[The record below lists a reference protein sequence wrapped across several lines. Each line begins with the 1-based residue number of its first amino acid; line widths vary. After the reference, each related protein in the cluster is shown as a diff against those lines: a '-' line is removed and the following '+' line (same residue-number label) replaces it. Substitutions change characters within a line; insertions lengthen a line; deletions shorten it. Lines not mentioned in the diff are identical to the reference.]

1 MLPCTIACTAIG
13 IAGVGVKPRVAVMAG
28 DGVMTKNVGVFCGRA
43 AGFVG
48 RLVAGARVD
57 VGRLPLVV
65 ALGAGALGFPA
76 GRLTSSRTTAT
87 TTESRPPTSDHRA
100 RATYLCR
107 MR

>member
-1 MLPCTIACTAIG
+1 MLPCTMACTAMG
-13 IAGVGVKPRVAVMAG
+13 MAGVGVKPLVAVMAG

-48 RLVAGARVD
+48 RLVAGRRVD
-57 VGRLPLVV
+57 VDGLGLVV
-65 ALGAGALGFPA
+65 ALGTGALGFRA

-87 TTESRPPTSDHRA
+87 TTESRPPTSDQRA